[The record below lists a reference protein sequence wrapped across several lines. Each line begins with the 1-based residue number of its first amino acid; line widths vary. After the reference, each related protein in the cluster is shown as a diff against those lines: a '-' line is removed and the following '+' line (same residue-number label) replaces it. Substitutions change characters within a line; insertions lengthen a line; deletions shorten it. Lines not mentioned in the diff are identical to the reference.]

1 MYCSS
6 HLRVLILIATA
17 LSPGF
22 SARAQIPRLVT
33 GQSNTQTDSPGMP
46 INLRWGARPGVS
58 RYRLQLALD
67 VGFADIVFDRVVNGN
82 ERQVTELPPG
92 KYFWRVAPLTK
103 TLGEFSAARVIEVH
117 VRTPPDSSRTRQTDS
132 RNNQSPGIMPPLANS
147 IAAVGGWRTAVG
159 DISFPVP
166 AHLRSRDRFDIV
178 AVNSEG
184 STFALD
190 SGSGVSLWSAR
201 RTQRTSMS
209 GNGVPIPPLI
219 VRARSGL
226 DNVIVMS
233 GVTVM
238 KFEGATGRELW
249 HAALPAAASS
259 GAEIETPRGSLIFIE
274 DNSLQRM
281 FLLDGAGGNIVSQI
295 KLPQRVVGGPATFI
309 DQSSQRIL
317 LGFANGR
324 IEVRDESGAVVR
336 SGDAGSAVTTPPLF
350 VKGSH
355 AALVMVGTKNGL
367 TALNADD
374 LRPLGRVAIKDDAPR
389 GTLAAEDLNGDGAAE
404 VLMVTERGRVVA
416 VNAADGQMLW
426 NANVGSEADGMTFAD
441 VNGDG
446 VMDVVV
452 GTSQVFALALS
463 GRDGSIVWKDSE
475 EPGLVANH
483 ATSLAPRSIV
493 ALSFGRAALLIS
505 GDASRT
511 GLRAVELLKGSAP
524 PKD

>member
-6 HLRVLILIATA
+6 HLRVLVLIAAA
-17 LSPGF
+17 LWCGF
-22 SARAQIPRLVT
+22 STRAQIPELVPI
-33 GQSNTQTDSPGMP
+33 QSNIQTDNPGMTA
-46 INLRWGARPGVS
+46 ILRWDPRPSIS

-67 VGFADIVFDRVVNGN
+67 AGFADIVFDRVVVGN
-82 ERQVTELPPG
+82 ERQITELPPG
-92 KYFWRVAPLTK
+92 KYFWRIAPLTR

-117 VRTPPDSSRTRQTDS
+117 PQTLPDKTRQTYS
-132 RNNQSPGIMPPLANS
+132 RDNQSVGNRPPPANS
-147 IAAVGGWRTAVG
+147 IAAAGGWRTAVG
-159 DISFPVP
+159 DISYPVA
-166 AHLRSRDRFDIV
+166 AHLRWRERFDIV

-184 STFALD
+184 ATFALD

-201 RTQRTSMS
+201 RTQRTSMR

-219 VRARSGL
+219 VGTRSGL

-233 GVTVM
+233 GATVT

-259 GAEIETPRGSLIFIE
+259 GAVMETARGSLIFLV

-281 FLLDGAGGNIVSQI
+281 FLLDGVDGNIVSQI
-295 KLPQRVVGGPATFI
+295 RLPQRVMGGPATFV

-317 LGFANGR
+317 LAFANGR

-350 VKGSH
+350 VKASP

-367 TALNADD
+367 TALSADD

-389 GTLAAEDLNGDGAAE
+389 GTLAAEDLNGDGVAE
-404 VLMVTERGRVVA
+404 VLMVTEHGRVIA
-416 VNAADGQMLW
+416 VKAADGQILW
-426 NANVGSEADGMTFAD
+426 NADVGSEADGLTFAD

-446 VMDVVV
+446 VIDVVV
-452 GTSQVFALALS
+452 ATRQVFALALS
-463 GRDGSIVWKDSE
+463 GRDGSIVWQDSE
-475 EPGLVANH
+475 DPGLVANH
-483 ATSLAPRSIV
+483 ATPLAPRSIV

-511 GLRAVELLKGSAP
+511 GLRAVELPNNSVQ
-524 PKD
+524 PKH

>member
-22 SARAQIPRLVT
+22 STRAQIPGLVT
-33 GQSNTQTDSPGMP
+33 GQSNTQTDNSGMP
-46 INLRWGARPGVS
+46 TNLRWDPRPGVS

-67 VGFADIVFDRVVNGN
+67 VGFADIVFDRVVTGN
-82 ERQVTELPPG
+82 ERRVTELPPG
-92 KYFWRVAPLTK
+92 KYFWRIAPLTK
-103 TLGEFSAARVIEVH
+103 TLGEFSSARVIEVH
-117 VRTPPDSSRTRQTDS
+117 RQTPDKTRQTDD
-132 RNNQSPGIMPPLANS
+132 RENQSVASRPPPANS
-147 IAAVGGWRTAVG
+147 IAAGGGWRTAVG
-159 DISFPVP
+159 DISYPVP

-184 STFALD
+184 ATFALD
-190 SGSGVSLWSAR
+190 AGSGVSLWSAR
-201 RTQRTSMS
+201 RTQRTSMR
-209 GNGVPIPPLI
+209 GNGVPIPLLI

-233 GVTVM
+233 GVTVT

-259 GAEIETPRGSLIFIE
+259 GAVMETARGSLIFIV

-281 FLLDGAGGNIVSQI
+281 FLLDGVDGSIVSQI

-309 DQSSQRIL
+309 DQSSPRIL
-317 LGFANGR
+317 LGFASGR
-324 IEVRDESGAVVR
+324 IEVRDETGAVVR

-374 LRPLGRVAIKDDAPR
+374 LRPLGRVAIKDEAPC

-404 VLMVTERGRVVA
+404 ILMVTERGRVVA
-416 VNAADGQMLW
+416 VNAADGQIFW
-426 NANVGSEADGMTFAD
+426 NADVGSGADGMTFAD
-441 VNGDG
+441 VNG
-446 VMDVVV
+446 
-452 GTSQVFALALS
+452 
-463 GRDGSIVWKDSE
+463 
-475 EPGLVANH
+475 
-483 ATSLAPRSIV
+483 
-493 ALSFGRAALLIS
+493 
-505 GDASRT
+505 
-511 GLRAVELLKGSAP
+511 
-524 PKD
+524 

>member
-6 HLRVLILIATA
+6 HLRVLVLIAAA
-17 LSPGF
+17 LLSGH
-22 SARAQIPRLVT
+22 STRAQVPSSVSR
-33 GQSNTQTDSPGMP
+33 QSNTQPDGPGMTA
-46 INLRWGARPGVS
+46 NLRWDPRPGVF

-67 VGFADIVFDRVVNGN
+67 VGFADIVFDRVVTGN
-82 ERQVTELPPG
+82 QRQIIELPPG
-92 KYFWRVAPLTK
+92 KYFWRIAPLTK
-103 TLGEFSAARVIEVH
+103 TRGDFSSVRVIEVH
-117 VRTPPDSSRTRQTDS
+117 RQTPPDKTRQTGS
-132 RNNQSPGIMPPLANS
+132 RENQSVDNRQPPANS
-147 IAAVGGWRTAVG
+147 IAAGGGWRTAVG
-159 DISFPVP
+159 DISYPVP

-184 STFALD
+184 ATFALEAA
-190 SGSGVSLWSAR
+190 SGVSLWSAR
-201 RTQRTSMS
+201 RTQQSSMRV
-209 GNGVPIPPLI
+209 NGVPIPPLI

-226 DNVIVMS
+226 DNVMVLY
-233 GVTVM
+233 GATVT

-259 GAEIETPRGSLIFIE
+259 GVVMETARGSLIFIV

-281 FLLDGAGGNIVSQI
+281 FLLDGADGNIVSQVR
-295 KLPQRVVGGPATFI
+295 LPQRVVGGPATFI
-309 DQSSQRIL
+309 DQSSERIL
-317 LGFANGR
+317 LAFANGR
-324 IEVRDESGAVVR
+324 IEVRDESGAVTR
-336 SGDAGSAVTTPPLF
+336 SGDAGSLVTTRPLF
-350 VKGSH
+350 VKGSS
-355 AALVMVGTKNGL
+355 AALVMIGTKNGL

-389 GTLAAEDLNGDGAAE
+389 GTLASEDLNGDGSAE

-416 VNAADGQMLW
+416 VNAADGQILW
-426 NANVGSEADGMTFAD
+426 NADVGSEAESMTFAD

-452 GTSQVFALALS
+452 ATSQVFALVIS

-475 EPGLVANH
+475 DAGLAANH

-493 ALSFGRAALLIS
+493 ALSSGRNAVLVS

-511 GLRAVELLKGSAP
+511 GLRAVELLKSSGP
-524 PKD
+524 PKH

>member
-103 TLGEFSAARVIEVH
+103 TLGDFSAARVIEVH
-117 VRTPPDSSRTRQTDS
+117 LQTLPDKTRQTAS
-132 RNNQSPGIMPPLANS
+132 RDNQPVGSRSPLANS

-166 AHLRSRDRFDIV
+166 AHLRLRDRFDIV

-201 RTQRTSMS
+201 RTQRTSMR

-374 LRPLGRVAIKDDAPR
+374 LRPLGRVAIKDDVPR
-389 GTLAAEDLNGDGAAE
+389 GALAAEDLNGDGAAE
-404 VLMVTERGRVVA
+404 VLMVTEHGRVIA
-416 VNAADGQMLW
+416 VNAADGRILW
-426 NANVGSEADGMTFAD
+426 NADAGSEVDGMTFAD

-446 VMDVVV
+446 VMDVIV
-452 GTSQVFALALS
+452 GTSQVFALVIS

-475 EPGLVANH
+475 GAGLVANH

-493 ALSFGRAALLIS
+493 AIPFGRAALLIS
-505 GDASRT
+505 GDASRA
-511 GLRAVELLKGSAP
+511 GLRAVELLKSSEQL
-524 PKD
+524 KH

>member
-33 GQSNTQTDSPGMP
+33 GQSNIQTDSPGMP
-46 INLRWGARPGVS
+46 INLRWGARRGVS

-103 TLGEFSAARVIEVH
+103 TLGDFSAARVIEMH
-117 VRTPPDSSRTRQTDS
+117 VQTLPDKTRQTAS
-132 RNNQSPGIMPPLANS
+132 RDNQSVGSRSPLANS

-166 AHLRSRDRFDIV
+166 AHLRLRDRFDIV

-184 STFALD
+184 STFAVD

-201 RTQRTSMS
+201 RTQRTSMR

-259 GAEIETPRGSLIFIE
+259 GAEIETPRGSLIFIV

-336 SGDAGSAVTTPPLF
+336 SGDVGSAVTTPPLF

-374 LRPLGRVAIKDDAPR
+374 LRPLGRVAISDDAPR

-404 VLMVTERGRVVA
+404 ILMVTERGRVVA
-416 VNAADGQMLW
+416 VNAADGQILW
-426 NANVGSEADGMTFAD
+426 NADVGGEADGMTFAD
-441 VNGDG
+441 VSGDG

-475 EPGLVANH
+475 GPGLVANH
-483 ATSLAPRSIV
+483 ATPLAPRSIV
-493 ALSFGRAALLIS
+493 AIPFGRAALLIS

-511 GLRAVELLKGSAP
+511 GLRAVELLKGSVP

>member
-6 HLRVLILIATA
+6 HLRVLILIAAA
-17 LSPGF
+17 LSSGYSTKAQVPG
-22 SARAQIPRLVT
+22 SVSR
-33 GQSNTQTDSPGMP
+33 QSNTQTDSPGMTA
-46 INLRWGARPGVS
+46 NLRWDPRPGVS

-67 VGFADIVFDRVVNGN
+67 VGFADILFDRVVTGN
-82 ERQVTELPPG
+82 ERRVTELPPG
-92 KYFWRVAPLTK
+92 KYFWRIAPLTK

-117 VRTPPDSSRTRQTDS
+117 RQTLPEKTRQTDS
-132 RNNQSPGIMPPLANS
+132 RDNQSPGIRPPPANS

-166 AHLRSRDRFDIV
+166 AHLRWRDRFDIV

-184 STFALD
+184 ATFALD

-201 RTQRTSMS
+201 RTPRTSMR

-233 GVTVM
+233 GVTVT
-238 KFEGATGRELW
+238 KFEGATGGELW
-249 HAALPAAASS
+249 HAALPAAASA
-259 GAEIETPRGSLIFIE
+259 GAVTETARGSAIFIV

-281 FLLDGAGGNIVSQI
+281 FLLDGVDGNIVSQI
-295 KLPQRVVGGPATFI
+295 KLPQRVVGGPTALM

-317 LGFANGR
+317 LAFANGR
-324 IEVRDESGAVVR
+324 IEVRDETGAVVR

-355 AALVMVGTKNGL
+355 AAPVMVGTKNGL
-367 TALNADD
+367 TALSADD

-416 VNAADGQMLW
+416 VNAADGQILW
-426 NANVGSEADGMTFAD
+426 NADVGSLADGMTFAD

-452 GTSQVFALALS
+452 ATSQVFALALS

-475 EPGLVANH
+475 DPGLVANH

-511 GLRAVELLKGSAP
+511 GLRAVELLKGSVQ